1 MALINPQTGRFISI
15 GGRVH
20 KQLIASGI
28 LPMAEAFEDERV
40 LSDSDSEDTIKRVNK
55 KLPLHI
61 QAVKGRGKYKGTTV
75 RRNMPQNWSG
85 LTEDSSDRESDEE
98 DY

>member
-1 MALINPQTGRFISI
+1 MALINPQTGRFISR
-15 GGRVH
+15 GGLVH
-20 KQLIASGI
+20 RRLITSGI
-28 LPMAEAFEDERV
+28 LPMPEAIEDEV
-40 LSDSDSEDTIKRVNK
+40 ILSDSDSEDTIKRVNK

-85 LTEDSSDRESDEE
+85 LTEDSPDCEDEEE